1 MSEDHTSSPPRAHRP
16 IELDDA
22 ALAELAQSDLSLL
35 SSVQVGVATS
45 SFQTEGSLDLPGFA
59 QTNWAEW
66 QRSGKVERIGAAC
79 ALWARFDRVVER
91 LQSLRASVFRLS
103 FEWARLCPDGP
114 SIDARAA
121 RGYAQRLASLRR
133 AQIEPIVTLQHFTH
147 PAWLGPDLWLD
158 RRSPELFAAYA
169 REAIDAVQSALI
181 SLGERPI
188 TRWITVN
195 ECNMLALATYGAG
208 VFPHRALSL
217 AEGSPAGAARALL
230 ALDHLAT
237 AHILAYD
244 AIHALHDRRGW
255 PAPDVSHNPNLV
267 DLYTLSAQWLDAMR
281 TNARAGRA
289 RQAFID
295 RRRALFEGAM
305 LESRE
310 VHSARAD
317 VARAMDRAIAA
328 PLSLEAFERLSTQL
342 SARGARPAID
352 SRAFDLYDPWTRN
365 QARGAEQALD
375 AVARGDL
382 APALSLLGSTSL
394 ALAEPWEWQ
403 CDPWM
408 LQRAL
413 RAMHDPDDPVP
424 LDVMENGMAVER
436 QPSREVCP
444 RIDGVRRPDFVR
456 GYALAF
462 AHARCVLALPAR
474 TYAHWTLVDNYELGR
489 WAPRFG
495 LFALEDA
502 RDGRAG
508 EWSPTDAQGDSPGDE
523 LRAFSLACRSANEAR
538 AWVDR
543 PR

>member
-1 MSEDHTSSPPRAHRP
+1 MSKDRPDHTPRAHRA
-16 IELDDA
+16 IELDPSM
-22 ALAELAQSDLSLL
+22 LAELAASDLTRLA
-35 SSVQVGVATS
+35 SVRVGVATS
-45 SFQTEGSLDLPGFA
+45 SFQTEGSLDLPGFP
-59 QTNWAEW
+59 QTNWADW
-66 QRSGKVERIGAAC
+66 QRVGKVERIGDGC
-79 ALWARFDRVVER
+79 SLWARFDRVVDR
-91 LQSLRASVFRLS
+91 LRSLRATVFRLS

-133 AQIEPIVTLQHFTH
+133 AGIEPIVTLQHFTH

-158 RRSPELFAAYA
+158 RRSPELFAEYSRA
-169 REAIDAVQSALI
+169 AIDAVQSALVA
-181 SLGERPI
+181 LGEKPI
-188 TRWITVN
+188 THWITIN

-230 ALDHLAT
+230 ALDHLAS
-237 AHILAYD
+237 AHVLAYD

-255 PAPDVSHNPNLV
+255 PSPDVTHNPNLV
-267 DLYTLSAQWLDAMR
+267 DLYTLCAQWLDAMR
-281 TNARAGRA
+281 TNARTA
-289 RQAFID
+289 RERHAFIA
-295 RRRALFEGAM
+295 RRRALFERSM
-305 LESRE
+305 LESNE
-310 VHSARAD
+310 IHSARAD

-328 PLSLEAFERLSTQL
+328 PLALDAFDRLSTLL

-365 QARGAEQALD
+365 QVRGAEHALD

-382 APALSLLGSTSL
+382 APALSLLGATSL

-403 CDPWM
+403 CDPSM

-436 QPSREVCP
+436 QPSHGACP
-444 RIDGVRRPDFVR
+444 RLDGARRPDFVR

-495 LFALEDA
+495 LYALEDP
-502 RDGRAG
+502 RDGRPA
-508 EWSPTDAQGDSPGDE
+508 EWSLTDAQGDSPADE
-523 LRAFSLACRSANEAR
+523 LRAFSLACGDLDRAR